1 MNSLFT
7 RVCPALI
14 IALALS
20 ACGSSGQT
28 PSTSPTP
35 TVPENGSK
43 PAENKPAEPSGNT
56 TADNKPAEPSDNT
69 TADNKPAEPPQ
80 NTSSENKENTT
91 AENKPQPNDKPITPP
106 VVIPLPLP
114 PNQQKT
120 PAKKSAALPSNTM
133 NHAPMKFLPIEI
145 TMAPV
150 LEKSARAIIYT
161 PWLSMAKKSNYF
173 LTAQCLAEK

>member
-43 PAENKPAEPSGNT
+43 PAENKPVEPSGNT

-69 TADNKPAEPPQ
+69 TADNKPAEPSGNTTADNKPAEPSQ

-106 VVIPLPLP
+106 VVIPPCHSHP
-114 PNQQKT
+114 TNRKHQQRNQQ
-120 PAKKSAALPSNTM
+120 
-133 NHAPMKFLPIEI
+133 HCRRI
-145 TMAPV
+145 
-150 LEKSARAIIYT
+150 R
-161 PWLSMAKKSNYF
+161 
-173 LTAQCLAEK
+173 

>member
-28 PSTSPTP
+28 PSTNPTP

-43 PAENKPAEPSGNT
+43 PAESKPAEQ
-56 TADNKPAEPSDNT
+56 SDNT
-69 TADNKPAEPPQ
+69 TTDNNSAEPPQ
-80 NTSSENKENTT
+80 NTSSENKENNT
-91 AENKPQPNDKPITPP
+91 AETQPQPEDKPTTPP
-106 VVIPLPLP
+106 VIIPPAAP
-114 PNQQKT
+114 PSQQKT
-120 PAKKSAALPSNTM
+120 SAKKSAALPSNTM
-133 NHAPMKFLPIEI
+133 NRAPMKFLPIEI
-145 TMAPV
+145 TMAPALER
-150 LEKSARAIIYT
+150 LEKAITYT
-161 PWLSMAKKSNYF
+161 PWLLMAKKSNYF

>member
-28 PSTSPTP
+28 PSTSPTT

-43 PAENKPAEPSGNT
+43 PAESKPVEPSGNT
-56 TADNKPAEPSDNT
+56 TADNKPAELS
-69 TADNKPAEPPQ
+69 Q

-91 AENKPQPNDKPITPP
+91 VETKPQPNDKPITPP
-106 VVIPLPLP
+106 VVIPPATPTQPTENTSKEISSIAVEYNKPRTYEFP
-114 PNQQKT
+114 PYIDNYGT
-120 PAKKSAALPSNTM
+120 GPREIGKSDNL
-133 NHAPMKFLPIEI
+133 
-145 TMAPV
+145 
-150 LEKSARAIIYT
+150 YT
-161 PWLSMAKKSNYF
+161 LVVDGEKSNYCP
-173 LTAQCLAEK
+173 TMPCLEEK